1 MRCTCT
7 DTPTAQVTYY
17 DLLDRVELASAFSW
31 RAAAALLAKAAAT
44 RKLPLPQAC
53 IRGSAVLTF
62 TRDEPPLLL
71 RHTERLELTAVFAAG
86 RARNRRVTR
95 DLLTFLEG
103 GRRPPC
109 TAPDAWDATLVE
121 RLRVRSV
128 PGMGQFD
135 IDGLNDTDRGR
146 FLDDVSA
153 VLGFATIVVL
163 TFGAAA
169 AALLAGACTRC
180 GYRRLLCADASIALF
195 TLSQTSASALRRWAR
210 SRETARTAGASA
222 CGDGGCCWRARL
234 ARTTD
239 EVLMCAGGPQ
249 LTQGVAWARCCRT
262 AAQSC
267 PARAA

>member
-1 MRCTCT
+1 M
-7 DTPTAQVTYY
+7 
-17 DLLDRVELASAFSW
+17 
-31 RAAAALLAKAAAT
+31 
-44 RKLPLPQAC
+44 
-53 IRGSAVLTF
+53 LTF

-71 RHTERLELTAVFAAG
+71 RHTERLELTAVFSAG

-103 GRRPPC
+103 GRRPPR

-169 AALLAGACTRC
+169 AALLAGAGARY
-180 GYRRLLCADASIALF
+180 GYRAACCALTQASPALFFPSSAPDERQRAAPLGPLEGDADDGGGGERMRRRRLL
-195 TLSQTSASALRRWAR
+195 
-210 SRETARTAGASA
+210 
-222 CGDGGCCWRARL
+222 
-234 ARTTD
+234 
-239 EVLMCAGGPQ
+239 
-249 LTQGVAWARCCRT
+249 
-262 AAQSC
+262 
-267 PARAA
+267 ARAARADDR

>member
-1 MRCTCT
+1 M
-7 DTPTAQVTYY
+7 
-17 DLLDRVELASAFSW
+17 
-31 RAAAALLAKAAAT
+31 
-44 RKLPLPQAC
+44 
-53 IRGSAVLTF
+53 LTF

-71 RHTERLELTAVFAAG
+71 RHTERLELTAVFSAG

-103 GRRPPC
+103 GRRPPR

-169 AALLAGACTRC
+169 AALLAGAYARVDIAAC
-180 GYRRLLCADASIALF
+180 CALTQATPMLP
-195 TLSQTSASALRRWAR
+195 QTSGSARRRWAR
-210 SRETARTAGASA
+210 PRATPTTAAGASA
-222 CGDGGCCWRARL
+222 CGADGCWRARL
-234 ARTTD
+234 AQTTD
-239 EVLMCAGGPQ
+239 DDDVC
-249 LTQGVAWARCCRT
+249 TQ
-262 AAQSC
+262 
-267 PARAA
+267 P